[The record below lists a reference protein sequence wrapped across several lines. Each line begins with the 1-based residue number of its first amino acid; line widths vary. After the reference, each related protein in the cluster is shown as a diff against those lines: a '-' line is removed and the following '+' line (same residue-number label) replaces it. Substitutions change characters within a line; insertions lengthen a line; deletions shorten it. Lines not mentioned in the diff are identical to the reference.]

1 MTLTM
6 VMKLWVVLIFICK
19 LTGTTG
25 NYSFVISPF
34 VVWFHFLCHFSTLI
48 SPKFT
53 YHYTFRSFLLGLF
66 NIHVR
71 RCLLCECVGQLVSLD
86 PDVSFD
92 PVEMNFS
99 VCFSQLCQFPSYF
112 FKEEYVYV
120 AIFE

>member
-6 VMKLWVVLIFICK
+6 VVKLWVVFISIFK
-19 LTGTTG
+19 LTATTG

-34 VVWFHFLCHFSTLI
+34 VVWFHSLCHFSTLI

-53 YHYTFRSFLLGLF
+53 YHYTFRSFLLGFF

-71 RCLLCECVGQLVSLD
+71 RSLLCECVWQFFSLN

-92 PVEMNFS
+92 PAELNFS
-99 VCFSQLCQFPSYF
+99 VCFSQLCQFPLISQEGIRVCCYF
-112 FKEEYVYV
+112 
-120 AIFE
+120 